1 MLKILRKIL
10 RIRLMLEDAT
20 IIMKELDEWKAIKE
34 LFGEL
39 EQGEGSAGE
48 KGYISLTESRR
59 ILGV

>member
-10 RIRLMLEDAT
+10 HIRRTLGEA
-20 IIMKELDEWKAIKE
+20 IISMKELDEWKAIKE

-39 EQGEGSAGE
+39 EQGEESAGE

-59 ILGV
+59 MLGV

>member
-1 MLKILRKIL
+1 
-10 RIRLMLEDAT
+10 MLEDAT